1 MGDTSSNTSVTTA
14 AATTT
19 MMPMNQTNSATTMMP
34 VPEPMATVSFN
45 VSVSMSAEDAISNF
59 NLTAYQM
66 SLAATYE
73 PNAQVT
79 VVAVFKMKVEYSF
92 AGAVT
97 EAAVKPQI
105 ATVNSVSES
114 QVSVVITAVPASRR
128 LESLRRLDS
137 HGSSSATSTV
147 AAEIATE
154 NQNQLQALQTT
165 MEEPLVVGGVTAVAS
180 NATVD
185 VELVTTVVQST
196 IAAPPSA
203 AAVGGFFPNVEV
215 VVEVSEAYG
224 VVWTNMACSDSS
236 MSCNA
241 GRQKRENAASLGCSD
256 AECGPTDEDT
266 CCESTGLAGGNSNAE
281 TLSKPLASI
290 FVVFVSSFF

>member
-1 MGDTSSNTSVTTA
+1 M
-14 AATTT
+14 
-19 MMPMNQTNSATTMMP
+19 TNATTMMP

-66 SLAATYE
+66 SLAATYD

-79 VVAVFKMKVEYSF
+79 VTAVFKMKVDYSF
-92 AGAVT
+92 AGTVT

-128 LESLRRLDS
+128 L
-137 HGSSSATSTV
+137 GSSRQLGSHASAATSTV
-147 AAEIATE
+147 AAEIETA
-154 NQNQLQALQTT
+154 NQDQLEALQTT
-165 MEEPLVVGGVTAVAS
+165 MEQPLVVGGVTAVAS

-196 IAAPPSA
+196 MAAPPSSTV
-203 AAVGGFFPNVEV
+203 VGAFFPNVEV
-215 VVEVSEAYG
+215 TVVVSEVYG
-224 VVWTNMACSDSS
+224 AVWTNMACSDSS
-236 MSCNA
+236 MTCNS

-256 AECGPTDEDT
+256 AACGATDEST

-290 FVVFVSSFF
+290 FVVFVSSFFLL